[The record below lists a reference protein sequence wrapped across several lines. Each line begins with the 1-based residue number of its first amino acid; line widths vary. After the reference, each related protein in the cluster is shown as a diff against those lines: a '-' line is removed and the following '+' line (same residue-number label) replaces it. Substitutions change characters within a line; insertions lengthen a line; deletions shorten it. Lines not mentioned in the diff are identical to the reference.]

1 MNAYSHFPTEY
12 AGSAGETYVIELFEA
27 ACLEARIRKA
37 LDFPLLGRVG
47 RIQQRRIRQELAAL
61 KRRQEAEQ
69 EQEGSQAKPSMVSGF
84 VNTCILS

>member
-1 MNAYSHFPTEY
+1 MNAYSHCPTEC

-37 LDFPLLGRVG
+37 LDFPLLGRLG

-61 KRRQEAEQ
+61 KRREAEQ
-69 EQEGSQAKPSMVSGF
+69 EQEGSQAEPSMVSGF

>member
-1 MNAYSHFPTEY
+1 MNAYSHCPTEC

-47 RIQQRRIRQELAAL
+47 RIQQRRIRQEFAAL
-61 KRRQEAEQ
+61 KRRQEAAQ
-69 EQEGSQAKPSMVSGF
+69 EQEGSQAKPDMVSGF